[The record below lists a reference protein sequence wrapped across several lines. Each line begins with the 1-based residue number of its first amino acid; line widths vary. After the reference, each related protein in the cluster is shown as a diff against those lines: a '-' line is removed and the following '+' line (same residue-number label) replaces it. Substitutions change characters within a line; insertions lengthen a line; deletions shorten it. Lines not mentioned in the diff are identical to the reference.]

1 MLQNLSNEHALSGSA
16 DTLDTIDGIKR
27 ELEQIQYLKTNGA
40 ILRSKLSNIE
50 YGERNNSYFLS
61 LEKKN
66 AVKKIIRALKLD
78 NDCIIYDK
86 QEIQNEL
93 VKYYSGLYSDDTN
106 LNDKNFSDFIQ
117 EGPTLNEFEQSVCMK
132 VK

>member
-1 MLQNLSNEHALSGSA
+1 M
-16 DTLDTIDGIKR
+16 
-27 ELEQIQYLKTNGA
+27 
-40 ILRSKLSNIE
+40 
-50 YGERNNSYFLS
+50 
-61 LEKKN
+61 
-66 AVKKIIRALKLD
+66 D

-117 EGPTLNEFEQSVCMK
+117 EGPTLNEFEQSVCEGEITEAECLAALK
-132 VK
+132 TFKNSKTPA

>member
-1 MLQNLSNEHALSGSA
+1 MTLSNEHALSGSA

-61 LEKKN
+61 LEK
-66 AVKKIIRALKLD
+66 RM
-78 NDCIIYDK
+78 
-86 QEIQNEL
+86 Q
-93 VKYYSGLYSDDTN
+93 
-106 LNDKNFSDFIQ
+106 
-117 EGPTLNEFEQSVCMK
+117 
-132 VK
+132 